1 MNCIKDTLLMASALT
16 ILIFIK
22 MNRTATY
29 LCILILLP
37 AIARAQTITV
47 RKNVNV
53 GRTQIDVHSKGVCF
67 GQNPIFLVPMDTLGN
82 VSFTG
87 SINNVKVMGSFAPA
101 TYGVDTTEVQ
111 DPITGE
117 YIEMYDIGIR
127 SLKNGEWNYYF
138 NDGANYREYYDMGV
152 LIRTDSFNSVLRA
165 DNREIKIVDSM
176 ARIRS
181 MVDLYLKKG
190 SR

>member
-1 MNCIKDTLLMASALT
+1 MASALT

-67 GQNPIFLVPMDTLGN
+67 GQNPIFVVPMDTLGN

-87 SINNVKVMGSFAPA
+87 SINNVKVMGGFAPS

-127 SLKNGEWNYYF
+127 SLKNGEWNYYY
-138 NDGANYREYYDMGV
+138 NDGAYYREYYDKGV
-152 LIRTDSFNSVLRA
+152 LIRADSLEGTFPVG
-165 DNREIKIVDSM
+165 NRQIKIVDSM

>member
-1 MNCIKDTLLMASALT
+1 
-16 ILIFIK
+16 

-29 LCILILLP
+29 LCILMLLP
-37 AIARAQTITV
+37 AIVHAQATSG
-47 RKNVNV
+47 RKYVNV
-53 GRTQIDVHSKGVCF
+53 GRTQLDVYGNGVCF

-87 SINNVKVMGSFAPA
+87 SINHVKVMGSFAPS

-127 SLKNGEWNYYF
+127 SLKNGEWNYYY
-138 NDGANYREYYDMGV
+138 NDGAIYREYYDKGV
-152 LIRTDSFNSVLRA
+152 LIRTDSFGGVLRA
-165 DNREIKIVDSM
+165 GNREIKIVDSM

>member
-1 MNCIKDTLLMASALT
+1 MASALT

-87 SINNVKVMGSFAPA
+87 SINNVKVMGSFAPD